1 VWSFV
6 FWLLNFDKI
15 FIKKEKEK
23 SAHFSLWVLA
33 CSQKCEGGLN
43 VFTSY
48 PVYSQIWLK
57 FIMEDHHF
65 GYRTKMKEKTLT
77 SR

>member
-1 VWSFV
+1 LTKFFFS
-6 FWLLNFDKI
+6 
-15 FIKKEKEK
+15 KEEEK

-48 PVYSQIWLK
+48 PVYSQIWRK
-57 FIMEDHHF
+57 FIMEDHHS
-65 GYRTKMKEKTLT
+65 GYRTKMKKKDTDLKMTKWEEL